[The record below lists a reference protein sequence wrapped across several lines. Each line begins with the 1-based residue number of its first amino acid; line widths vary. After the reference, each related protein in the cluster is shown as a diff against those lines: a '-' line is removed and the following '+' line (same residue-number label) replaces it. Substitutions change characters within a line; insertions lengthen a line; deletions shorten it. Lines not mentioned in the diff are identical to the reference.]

1 MESGSV
7 VFLVKSQYT
16 HYYSDALEDGVHYV
30 GISADL
36 SDLVERTRVVADD
49 DPNVVERLAQI
60 AANASALMQLYTY
73 ERAVRDIATRLPFV
87 EL

>member
-1 MESGSV
+1 M

-16 HYYSDALEDGVHYV
+16 HYYSDALEGGVHYV

-36 SDLVERTRVVADD
+36 SDLVERTRVIADED
-49 DPNVVERLAQI
+49 FNVVERLAQI

-73 ERAVRDIATRLPFV
+73 ERAVRDIAARLPFV